1 MSTIEENKIE
11 SGENSLKNYVFIPKN
26 NNNNNNKNENNNNN
40 KKTSNDFFTIQIKIP
55 NGKERMIKVYV
66 NEDPYDIAN
75 NFCKT
80 YGLKKE
86 VIERLAKTIL
96 NFRNLY
102 LQKNNINNNNIIQ

>member
-1 MSTIEENKIE
+1 
-11 SGENSLKNYVFIPKN
+11 
-26 NNNNNNKNENNNNN
+26 
-40 KKTSNDFFTIQIKIP
+40 
-55 NGKERMIKVYV
+55 MIKVYV

-102 LQKNNINNNNIIQ
+102 LQKNNINNNNNNI

>member
-1 MSTIEENKIE
+1 
-11 SGENSLKNYVFIPKN
+11 
-26 NNNNNNKNENNNNN
+26 
-40 KKTSNDFFTIQIKIP
+40 
-55 NGKERMIKVYV
+55 MIKVYV

-102 LQKNNINNNNIIQ
+102 LQKNNINNRDIKAQNILVFENNIFIISYFVEAKQFKKKNDIMSTL